1 MLMAVVVAVVLAA
14 MLGACSEDRAQGAGA
29 EADATAGGA
38 EGGASASSASDTT
51 DDCTPDTLLDCARVS
66 SISALVP
73 DEPVTAS
80 GEPIVLGMINQE
92 NTPVG
97 SFPELSRGVQ
107 AAIEFVN
114 TQLGGLDGR
123 PLQLEVCNTN
133 FSAEGSTACG
143 QQFVA
148 AEVPVVLGGID
159 VFGNG
164 IDVLADN
171 DVPYA
176 GGIPISAQS
185 VTSPNSFQWSGG
197 TWGATIAFA
206 SYAVQE
212 LGATSAAIVYG
223 DFGSVADAA
232 EYGRR
237 TFEELG
243 VDDVT
248 MVPFPIVSTDLA
260 APIQVAASAEP
271 DVMIA
276 LTADTGCAAAF
287 EGVSTAAPDVPAFY
301 TGACAAPSITDRA
314 GPERTEGAIFN
325 VEGPIDR
332 TNGTPDTALYDA
344 VIEAYG
350 DGLDPIGAATVSF
363 RSFMNLYVVL
373 AAIVDEAGVEGI
385 DPGSVTTALRSQVD
399 ATSFMGHPYTCDGRQ
414 LEGLPA
420 MCSPQQ
426 ILAELRDGQLEQ
438 IGTWVDVGAI
448 YGAG

>member
-1 MLMAVVVAVVLAA
+1 MAMLVAVAMAA
-14 MLGACSEDRAQGAGA
+14 LLGACSEDRTDG
-29 EADATAGGA
+29 ATANGGVDA
-38 EGGASASSASDTT
+38 GEGGAASSAPGGT
-51 DDCTPDTLLDCARVS
+51 DCTPDTLLDCARTT
-66 SISALVP
+66 SIEALVP
-73 DEPVTAS
+73 DAPIVAS

-114 TQLGGLDGR
+114 SQLGGLDGR

-148 AEVPVVLGGID
+148 QGVPVVLGGID

-176 GGIPISAQS
+176 GGIPISTQS

-206 SYAVQE
+206 SYAVEQ

-237 TFEELG
+237 TFEQLG
-243 VDDVT
+243 IDDVT

-260 APIQVAASAEP
+260 APIQVAASAQP

-332 TNGTPDTALYDA
+332 TDGTPDTALYDA

-385 DPGSVTTALRSQVD
+385 DPESVTTALRSQVD